1 MKFKKRIKHAS
12 MLFGV
17 LLSKMFPNKIR
28 SAAMSVA
35 VAAQW
40 AANYV
45 VSQSFPVVMDSDIN
59 NGATWNCSLP
69 YFIFTIFIV
78 IIMIVTYK
86 FIPEIKGKSLEE
98 IEAFWK
104 V

>member
-1 MKFKKRIKHAS
+1 MKFKKLIKHAS

-40 AANYV
+40 VVNYV
-45 VSQSFPVVMDSDIN
+45 VSKCIPIVMYSDVNNSTILNGSF
-59 NGATWNCSLP
+59 P
-69 YFIFTIFIV
+69 YFI
-78 IIMIVTYK
+78 YL
-86 FIPEIKGKSLEE
+86 S
-98 IEAFWK
+98 
-104 V
+104 